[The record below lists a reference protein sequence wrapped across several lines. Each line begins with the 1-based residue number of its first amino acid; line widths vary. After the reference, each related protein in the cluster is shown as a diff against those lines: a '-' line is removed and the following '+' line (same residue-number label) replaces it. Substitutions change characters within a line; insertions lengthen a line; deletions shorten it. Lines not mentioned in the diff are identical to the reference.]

1 MRRLARVEGL
11 VRSESRP
18 PVNSQQEEQEEA
30 NKEEWRQR
38 EGGARSEG
46 PEGRGMRGQVGK

>member
-18 PVNSQQEEQEEA
+18 PVNSQHEEQEEA